1 MAKFFTICTYPNVL
15 GLLSLT
21 VCIMLATSAP
31 ARHVRQANGCVR
43 RKDIHDDTIT
53 LVSSTIYCVIGSHVY
68 YASIVS
74 AEYE

>member
-1 MAKFFTICTYPNVL
+1 MAKSCTYPNVL

-21 VCIMLATSAP
+21 VCVMLATSAP
-31 ARHVRQANGCVR
+31 TVHVREASGCVR
-43 RKDIHDDTIT
+43 RGDIHNDTIT

-74 AEYE
+74 AECE